1 MTIKLI
7 VGLGNPGA
15 QYAQTRHNAGEWFVR
30 AIADKFAGRFAFDNK
45 YKGDVAMATI
55 AGEQVRLLVPHTFMN
70 LSGHAVAPLANF
82 FRIAPEEMLVAH
94 DELDIPPG
102 TLKLKIGGGNGG
114 HNGLK
119 DIQACLGNNP
129 NFYRLRIGIG
139 HPGAAP
145 LVSGWVLSKAPS
157 SEQQKI
163 DAALD
168 DAVKC
173 VELLVKADMQQ
184 AQHKLHNVKH

>member
-30 AIADKFAGRFAFDNK
+30 TIADKFGGRFALDNK
-45 YKGDVAMATI
+45 YKGDVATATI
-55 AGEQVRLLVPHTFMN
+55 AGESVRLLVPHTFMN

-82 FRIAPEEMLVAH
+82 FRIAPEEILVAH

-163 DAALD
+163 DAAID

-173 VELLVKADMQQ
+173 VELLVKAEMQQ